1 VLLQLQEVLWQQ
13 NNKNMENKNI
23 TTNLLIKQMIQS
35 DAIAYDDSY
44 VGSPVDTEFGVLNA
58 AYQETGREY
67 AKLKMDIQQGKC
79 MDQYC
84 SAETVRITQ
93 LEGAPKLSLEFLA
106 NVTSELA
113 TVETPYYD
121 PNNDFCFMIAN
132 CILTKKPGFSKT
144 DGYDISLTLLENGT
158 QQLVF
163 TGPGFDKPLQINS
176 AALSTLLESD
186 TSLVADTPE
195 LSKDMSKL
203 LVESGIFPPDAV
215 GENQQLSAAA
225 KISEEFILKF
235 NGKPDYEIIDIGE
248 GKGRNILRYD
258 MDKIDKK
265 VEPFMNAEIAGVL
278 SAEQEAIAAWN
289 VFLSKGTSEEEDD
302 QMVQNANAGMSS
314 WSYKDDLP
322 LEQDKKIMFAN
333 KYKEYFFKN
342 YLKQFLTNK
351 LPSVEEDAAVFDLA
365 EAQEAKAQQ
374 FMEDNQ

>member
-1 VLLQLQEVLWQQ
+1 
-13 NNKNMENKNI
+13 MENKN
-23 TTNLLIKQMIQS
+23 TRTNLLIKQIIQS
-35 DAIAYDDSY
+35 DAIAYNDSY

-67 AKLKMDIQQGKC
+67 AKLKMDIQQNKC
-79 MDQYC
+79 MDEYC
-84 SAETVRITQ
+84 TFENNRIVQ
-93 LEGAPKLSLEFLA
+93 LEAAPTLSLDFLS

-113 TVETPYYD
+113 VTETPYYD
-121 PNNDFCFMIAN
+121 VNNDFCFMIAN

-215 GENQQLSAAA
+215 GEDQQLSAAA
-225 KISEEFILKF
+225 KISEEFIVKF
-235 NGKPDYEIIDIGE
+235 DGKPDYEIIDIGN
-248 GKGRNILRYD
+248 GKGRNILRFD
-258 MDKIDKK
+258 IDKIDKK
-265 VEPFMNAEIAGVL
+265 IEPFINAEIAGIL
-278 SAEQEAIAAWN
+278 TAEQEAVAAWN

-302 QMVQNANAGMSS
+302 QMVQNANAGSTS
-314 WSYKDDLP
+314 WSYENDLP
-322 LEQDKKIMFAN
+322 LDSNKKQQFSK
-333 KYKEYFFKN
+333 KYKEYFFNN

-351 LPSVEEDAAVFDLA
+351 LPIVKEDASVFDL
-365 EAQEAKAQQ
+365 EEGRQAKIDKVMGANKQ
-374 FMEDNQ
+374 N

>member
-1 VLLQLQEVLWQQ
+1 
-13 NNKNMENKNI
+13 
-23 TTNLLIKQMIQS
+23 
-35 DAIAYDDSY
+35 
-44 VGSPVDTEFGVLNA
+44 
-58 AYQETGREY
+58 
-67 AKLKMDIQQGKC
+67 
-79 MDQYC
+79 
-84 SAETVRITQ
+84 
-93 LEGAPKLSLEFLA
+93 
-106 NVTSELA
+106 
-113 TVETPYYD
+113 
-121 PNNDFCFMIAN
+121 
-132 CILTKKPGFSKT
+132 
-144 DGYDISLTLLENGT
+144 
-158 QQLVF
+158 
-163 TGPGFDKPLQINS
+163 
-176 AALSTLLESD
+176 
-186 TSLVADTPE
+186 
-195 LSKDMSKL
+195 
-203 LVESGIFPPDAV
+203 
-215 GENQQLSAAA
+215 
-225 KISEEFILKF
+225 
-235 NGKPDYEIIDIGE
+235 
-248 GKGRNILRYD
+248 